1 MSNIKQIIE
10 DYKEGFISL
19 LDATLALREIRK
31 SHEAEIE
38 MIKAFEYDNLQ
49 GFEQY
54 KGEPYMG
61 FEFTVVPGRKTYN
74 FKEIPEWNEAISK
87 VKEVEKL
94 AKLAFD
100 MYQKTGQRPITED
113 GEVLPLPE
121 INYGKSYLK
130 VTKSKSK

>member
-1 MSNIKQIIE
+1 MSRAAQLINQYRDGE
-10 DYKEGFISL
+10 ISL
-19 LDATLALREIRK
+19 LDATIELREIRK

-49 GFEQY
+49 EFEQY

-61 FEFTVVPGRKTYN
+61 FEFTVVNGRKTYN
-74 FKEIPEWNEAISK
+74 FKEIPEWNEATAK
-87 VKEVEKL
+87 VKEVEKQ

-100 MYQKTGQRPITED
+100 MFQSTGSRPITED
-113 GEVLPLPE
+113 GELIPLPE

-130 VTKSKSK
+130 IVKSK

>member
-19 LDATLALREIRK
+19 LDATIALREIRK

-49 GFEQY
+49 EFEQY

-74 FKEIPEWNEAISK
+74 FKEIPEWNEATAK
-87 VKEVEKL
+87 VKEVEKS

-100 MYQKTGQRPITED
+100 MYQSSGQRPITED
-113 GEVLPLPE
+113 GELLPLPE

-130 VTKSKSK
+130 VTKSKS

>member
-1 MSNIKQIIE
+1 MSRASQLINQ
-10 DYKEGFISL
+10 YREGEISL
-19 LDATLALREIRK
+19 LDATIELREIRK

-49 GFEQY
+49 EFEQY

-61 FEFTVVPGRKTYN
+61 FEFTVVNGRKTYN
-74 FKEIPEWNEAISK
+74 FKEIPEWNEATAE
-87 VKEVEKL
+87 VKKIEAQ

-100 MYQKTGQRPITED
+100 MFQSTGQRPMTED
-113 GEVLPLPE
+113 GEILPLPE

-130 VTKSKSK
+130 IVKSK

>member
-49 GFEQY
+49 EFEQY
-54 KGEPYMG
+54 KGESYMG
-61 FEFTVVPGRKTYN
+61 FEFTVVNGRKTYN
-74 FKEIPEWNEAISK
+74 FKQIPEWNGAMAEVKKIEAQ
-87 VKEVEKL
+87 

-100 MYQKTGQRPITED
+100 MYQTTGQRPITED
-113 GEVLPLPE
+113 GQLLELPE

-130 VTKSKSK
+130 VTKSKS

>member
-10 DYKEGFISL
+10 DYKEGEISL
-19 LDATLALREIRK
+19 LDATLALRKIRK

-49 GFEQY
+49 EFEQY
-54 KGEPYMG
+54 KGESYMG

-74 FKEIPEWNEAISK
+74 FKEIPEWNGTMAEVKKIEAQ
-87 VKEVEKL
+87 
-94 AKLAFD
+94 AKMAFD
-100 MYQKTGQRPITED
+100 MFQTTGRRPMTED
-113 GEVLPLPE
+113 GEILPLPE

-130 VTKSKSK
+130 IVKSK

>member
-31 SHEAEIE
+31 SREAEIE

-49 GFEQY
+49 EFEQY

-61 FEFTVVPGRKTYN
+61 FEFNVVNGRKTYN

-130 VTKSKSK
+130 ITKSKS

>member
-31 SHEAEIE
+31 SREAEIE

-49 GFEQY
+49 EFEQY
-54 KGEPYMG
+54 KGESYMG
-61 FEFTVVPGRKTYN
+61 FEFQVVNGRKTYN
-74 FKEIPEWNEAISK
+74 FKNIPEWNGTMAE
-87 VKEVEKL
+87 VKKIESQ
-94 AKLAFD
+94 AKIAFD
-100 MYQKTGQRPITED
+100 MFQSTGQRPVTEN
-113 GEVLPLPE
+113 GEILPLPE

-130 VTKSKSK
+130 ITKTK